1 MQCRSHAAQLGRHYQ
16 DFTEHNYEVL
26 LILGELVDKTQRYAD
41 SLHLPF
47 PILADPTRG
56 VYQQYGLNKT
66 LFIQRTASVIIDC
79 DGIIR
84 YVKTVINPMTWLQE
98 SQEVLEFIK
107 SNALACEQP

>member
-16 DFTEHNYEVL
+16 EFVDQNFEVL
-26 LILGELVDKTQRYAD
+26 LILGEYVDKAKRYAE

-47 PILADPTRG
+47 PVLADPTRA

-79 DGIIR
+79 NGIIR
-84 YVKTVINPMTWLQE
+84 YVKNVVNPLPWLQE
-98 SQEVLEFIK
+98 SREVLEFVK
-107 SNALACEQP
+107 SMAIVC